1 MTNKDMVKQVD
12 PEKAKSPGADTA
24 RAERARTEP
33 REGPREGLAGGEQ
46 FPPNAD
52 PADSP
57 QLEPMINARQKPGLK
72 KG

>member
-12 PEKAKSPGADTA
+12 PQKAKSPGAQTA
-24 RAERARTEP
+24 AAERARTEP
-33 REGPREGLAGGEQ
+33 RAGLAGAEQ
-46 FPPNAD
+46 FPPDVD

-57 QLEPMINARQKPGLK
+57 QLKPMINAREKPGLK

>member
-12 PEKAKSPGADTA
+12 PQRAKSPGADTA
-24 RAERARTEP
+24 REERARTEP

-46 FPPNAD
+46 FPPDPD

-57 QLEPMINARQKPGLK
+57 QLEPMINARRNAGLK